1 MGSRMA
7 LLPATRLTVNIVRV
21 TLAFGAL
28 IVAGF
33 CGGLALMLLLAAPA
47 HADGSGHPDTQA
59 FINALIRDG
68 INPNPTNKSIKMG
81 YRICAALRSGASQDE
96 LADYFT
102 DDKIPRSTA
111 TTVITDAHAYLCPD
125 APIDGSQSI

>member
-1 MGSRMA
+1 MTAKRMLAALPLLGVA
-7 LLPATRLTVNIVRV
+7 LL
-21 TLAFGAL
+21 
-28 IVAGF
+28 
-33 CGGLALMLLLAAPA
+33 APPLA
-47 HADGSGHPDTQA
+47 HADSSGHPDTQA

-102 DDKIPRSTA
+102 DDKTPRSTA
-111 TTVITDAHAYLCPD
+111 TTVITDAHACLCPD
-125 APIDGSQSI
+125 APTDGSWTI

>member
-1 MGSRMA
+1 MRRR
-7 LLPATRLTVNIVRV
+7 LLF
-21 TLAFGAL
+21 AFGAL
-28 IVAGF
+28 IVAAF

-47 HADGSGHPDTQA
+47 HADSSGHPDTQA

-96 LADYFT
+96 LADCFT
-102 DDKIPRSTA
+102 DDKTPRSTA
-111 TTVITDAHAYLCPD
+111 TTVITDAHACLCPD
-125 APIDGSQSI
+125 APTDGSWTI